1 MASILGTA
9 GNDVLVGDPLGVAS
23 TDVLNSNWSTG
34 DDWMFGGSGN
44 DTYNVNSGGD
54 RVREFSGGGTDTV
67 VSRVFSYTLGSN
79 LENLRLDNTAGFLTA
94 FNGTGNSLNNS
105 IIGNNNSNILSGLD
119 GNDTLSGGSGN
130 DTLHGGTGNDS
141 LSGGSGN
148 DTLNGDSGN
157 DSLSGGSGNDTLNG
171 GDGDDI
177 ITGGTGKDTM
187 SDGNGTDT
195 YRYFATS
202 ESTAGVNR
210 DVILDFS
217 RGFDKID
224 LSVIDANITLAGNQ
238 AFNFIGTAAFSGLA
252 GEVRYVDTGTNLVV
266 QVDVQGDGNTTAEME
281 IQLNGLGVAGVL
293 AATDFVL

>member
-1 MASILGTA
+1 MASILGSA
-9 GNDVLVGDPLGVAS
+9 GNDVLVGDPLGAAS
-23 TDVLNSNWSTG
+23 ADVLNSNWSTG

-44 DTYNVNSGGD
+44 DTYNVNSVGD
-54 RVREFSGGGTDTV
+54 NVREFSGGGTDTV
-67 VSRVFSYTLGSN
+67 VSRIFSYTLGSN

-141 LSGGSGN
+141 L
-148 DTLNGDSGN
+148 L
-157 DSLSGGSGNDTLNG
+157 GGSGNDTLNG

-195 YRYFATS
+195 YRYSATS
-202 ESTAGVNR
+202 ESTAGGIPGC
-210 DVILDFS
+210 DS
-217 RGFDKID
+217 GFFPRI
-224 LSVIDANITLAGNQ
+224 
-238 AFNFIGTAAFSGLA
+238 
-252 GEVRYVDTGTNLVV
+252 
-266 QVDVQGDGNTTAEME
+266 
-281 IQLNGLGVAGVL
+281 
-293 AATDFVL
+293 

>member
-1 MASILGTA
+1 MANILGTA

-23 TDVLNSNWSTG
+23 NDVLNSSWFAG

-44 DTYNVNSGGD
+44 DTYNVNSVGD
-54 RVREFSGGGTDTV
+54 KVREFAGGGTDTV
-67 VSRVFSYTLGSN
+67 VSRIFSYTLGSN
-79 LENLRLDNTAGFLTA
+79 LENLRLDNTAGFITA

-130 DTLHGGTGNDS
+130 DTLNGGTGNDS
-141 LSGGSGN
+141 LFGGTGN

-157 DSLSGGSGNDTLNG
+157 DYLSGSTGNDTLNG
-171 GDGDDI
+171 GDGDDTI
-177 ITGGTGKDTM
+177 IGGAGKDTM

-195 YRYFATS
+195 YQYFATS
-202 ESTAGVNR
+202 ESTAGINR

-224 LSVIDANITLAGNQ
+224 LSAIDANITLAGNQ

-252 GEVRYVDTGTNLVV
+252 GEVRYVDTGANLVV
-266 QVDVQGDGNTTAEME
+266 QVDVQGDGNVIAEME
-281 IQLNGLGVAGVL
+281 IQLNGLGAAGVL

>member
-1 MASILGTA
+1 MANILGTA

-44 DTYNVNSGGD
+44 DTYNVNSVGD
-54 RVREFSGGGTDTV
+54 KVREFSGGGTDTV
-67 VSRVFSYTLGSN
+67 VSRIFSYTLGSN
-79 LENLRLDNTAGFLTA
+79 LENLRLDNTAGFITA

-130 DTLHGGTGNDS
+130 DTL
-141 LSGGSGN
+141 
-148 DTLNGDSGN
+148 
-157 DSLSGGSGNDTLNG
+157 NG
-171 GDGDDI
+171 GDGNDT
-177 ITGGTGKDTM
+177 ITGGAGKDTM

-202 ESTAGVNR
+202 ESTAGRNR

-224 LSVIDANITLAGNQ
+224 LSPIDANITLAGNQ

-252 GEVRYVDTGTNLVV
+252 GEVRYVDTGSNLVV
-266 QVDVQGDGNTTAEME
+266 QVDVQGDGDVIAEME

>member
-1 MASILGTA
+1 MANILGTA

-23 TDVLNSNWSTG
+23 NDVLNSNWSTG

-44 DTYNVNSGGD
+44 DVYNVNSVGD
-54 RVREFSGGGTDTV
+54 NVREFAGGGTDTV
-67 VSRVFSYTLGSN
+67 VSRIFSYTLGSN
-79 LENLRLDNTAGFLTA
+79 IENLRLDNTLGFLTA

-105 IIGNNNSNILSGLD
+105 IIGNDNNNILSGLD
-119 GNDTLSGGSGN
+119 GNDALNGGN
-130 DTLHGGTGNDS
+130 
-141 LSGGSGN
+141 GN
-148 DTLNGDSGN
+148 DTLNGGNGN
-157 DSLSGGSGNDTLNG
+157 DSLFGSTGNDTLNG
-171 GDGDDI
+171 GDGNDI
-177 ITGGTGKDTM
+177 IIGGAGKDTM

-202 ESTAGVNR
+202 ESTAGINR

-224 LSVIDANITLAGNQ
+224 LSAIDANITLAGNQ

-252 GEVRYVDTGTNLVV
+252 GEVRYVDTGNDLVV

-281 IQLNGLGVAGVL
+281 IQLNGLGAAGVL
-293 AATDFVL
+293 AATDFIL